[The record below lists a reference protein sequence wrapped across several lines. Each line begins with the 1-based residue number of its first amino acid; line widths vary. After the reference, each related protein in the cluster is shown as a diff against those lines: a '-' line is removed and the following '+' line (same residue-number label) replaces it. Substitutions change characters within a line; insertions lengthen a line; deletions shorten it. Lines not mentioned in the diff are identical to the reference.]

1 MASKITTG
9 MKRQIRLWRR
19 SSLKKRLIMY
29 FLVIIVIM
37 TALNVYPYYSISVLM
52 NRMSSTFELNVQL
65 NQLNNTLE
73 QLNYAYENYLET
85 KHSKN
90 LDDYYRY
97 SNDLW
102 NQANA
107 IRIDNS
113 SMENMLV
120 MKDIRNMISN
130 YLDEM
135 DDAVTA
141 RRARMVD
148 AYINHYE
155 ESAKIH
161 QYIVE
166 YIQKLNNT
174 MFFQNTDRY
183 TSIRKSIQ
191 LVQTFN
197 IGVISAIIVLT
208 VVLILWFT
216 YRITKPIFELSRAA
230 DEITHGNFNV
240 PRVLVISNDEI
251 GVMAEAFNRMTE
263 SIREYINEIN
273 EKVELERRLQEK
285 EMENLI
291 IKTNLREAE
300 LHALQS
306 QINPHFLFNTLN
318 AGAQLAMMEGAD
330 RACSFI
336 ENAAELFRY
345 NMRNLDKPVT
355 IGDEIRN
362 VENYMHLLNERF
374 ADKIEFFLEKED
386 SILERKIPCMILQP
400 IVENAYIHGIG
411 DVEYQGKISLSA
423 VHRDGYAVISI
434 QDNGKGISR
443 EKIKDILSGDT
454 LNGDAADGNPA
465 ETAGTKGRHE
475 GHTNGIGLNNIIS
488 RLKIFYSKENIL
500 KIYSKPGQGTEVVL
514 RIPMKG

>member
-1 MASKITTG
+1 MADKIVINL
-9 MKRQIRLWRR
+9 KNSIRLWRR
-19 SSLKKRLIMY
+19 NSLKKRLIMY

-52 NRMSSTFELNVQL
+52 NRMSSTFELNVEL

-97 SNDLW
+97 SNDLS

-107 IRIDNS
+107 IHIDNS

-120 MKDIRNMISN
+120 MKDIRNMIAN

-135 DDAVTA
+135 DAAVTA

-148 AYINHYE
+148 AYLNHYE

-240 PRVLVISNDEI
+240 PSVLVTSNDEI

-273 EKVELERRLQEK
+273 EKVVLERRLQEK

-330 RACSFI
+330 RACTFI
-336 ENAAELFRY
+336 ENAAEMFRY

-374 ADKIEFFLEKED
+374 ADKIEFSLYKDD
-386 SILERKIPCMILQP
+386 STLERKIPCMILQP

-411 DVEYQGKISLSA
+411 DVEYQGKINLSA
-423 VHRDGYAVISI
+423 LRLDGYVVISI
-434 QDNGKGISR
+434 SDNGKGISK
-443 EKIKDILSGDT
+443 EKIDEILSG
-454 LNGDAADGNPA
+454 
-465 ETAGTKGRHE
+465 ETVSVGPVEEAGSKSRHE

-488 RLKIFYSKENIL
+488 RLKIFYSRDDVL
-500 KIYSKPGQGTEVVL
+500 KIYSEPGKGTEVVL
-514 RIPMKG
+514 RIPMED